1 MSVSTGAVLNPGLIF
16 IKQKQKQKHK
26 QKQKQ
31 TIQYTQKED
40 G

>member
-16 IKQKQKQKHK
+16 IKQKQKHK